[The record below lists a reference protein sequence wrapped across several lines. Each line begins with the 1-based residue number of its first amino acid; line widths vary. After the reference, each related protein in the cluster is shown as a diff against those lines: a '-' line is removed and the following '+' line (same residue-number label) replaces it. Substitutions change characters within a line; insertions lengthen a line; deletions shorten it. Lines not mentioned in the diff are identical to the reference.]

1 MGGLKLKTKPNRKR
15 RTHLIFKLIMVTQFC
30 AQQIKEYETLLQ
42 HQATLVLILCVLNLV
57 FSIVAIL
64 GNHLVIRALW
74 KTSSIPATLK
84 KLFLSLAVSDLA
96 MGLFAQPLFGA
107 VTAVMLKMKV
117 SEDHNSDLFC
127 PSVFTVCH
135 FSLFFLA
142 CTSLLHLTFIAFDRL
157 LTIFLHLRYQELVT
171 PNRVSISLVC
181 LWLTSGVAASMY
193 ILLPNNNDRVSEVLE
208 LVGLLITTVAYFRI
222 YKTVRH
228 HQNQIQTQCQ
238 TLNAQAM
245 EALRERKSAVN
256 ALIVYIVFLACYVPY
271 LCCTILLIVD
281 KLRVSFLAGH
291 QISVFLILLNSSI
304 NPLVYC
310 WRYREIRHISKNII
324 KDILRIA

>member
-1 MGGLKLKTKPNRKR
+1 MGGLRKHC
-15 RTHLIFKLIMVTQFC
+15 THLIFKLIMVAQFC
-30 AQQIKEYETLLQ
+30 AQQVEEYETLLQ
-42 HQATLVLILCVLNLV
+42 HQATLMLILCVLNLV

-64 GNHLVIRALW
+64 GNLLIIRALG

-84 KLFLSLAVSDLA
+84 TLFLSLAVSDLA
-96 MGLFAQPLFGA
+96 MGLFAQPLFG
-107 VTAVMLKMKV
+107 VVIAVMFKMTV
-117 SEDHNSDLFC
+117 NGNYNSDMFC
-127 PSVFTVCH
+127 PSLVTICH

-142 CTSLLHLTFIAFDRL
+142 CASLLHVTLIAFDRL

-171 PNRVSISLVC
+171 PNRVSIALVC
-181 LWLTSGVAASMY
+181 LWLTSGAAASIY
-193 ILLPNNNDRVSEVLE
+193 ILLPSNNDRVSEVLE
-208 LVGLLITTVAYFRI
+208 LVGLLVTTVAYFRI

-228 HQNQIQTQCQ
+228 HQNQIQSQCQ
-238 TLNAQAM
+238 TLSAQAM
-245 EALRERKSAVN
+245 ETLRERKSAIN

-281 KLRVSFLAGH
+281 KLRVSFLTGYE
-291 QISVFLILLNSSI
+291 ISLSLILLNSSI

-310 WRYREIRHISKNII
+310 WRFREIRHISKNIV